1 MVKKTVKV
9 NASPEDVFQH
19 VDDIMNVGQHM
30 SERSMVLMGKSSN
43 SASWMVEGASGQ
55 CMLERER
62 SLGCR

>member
-43 SASWMVEGASGQ
+43 SASWMVEGASG
-55 CMLERER
+55 
-62 SLGCR
+62 